1 MSGRTEI
8 IRVLV
13 VDDDEDDLQL
23 LVALL
28 EAGAPGTFQIETA
41 STYRA
46 ALDNLTGESEI
57 QVVLVDHRLGPHTA
71 IDLMAAG
78 RKQTFSGA
86 FVLVTGLGSSSVD
99 DAALEAGAA
108 AYITKQ
114 ELEASALA
122 RTVRY
127 AASAVRVAD
136 ASAGGSGA
144 LQTSWS
150 PRKGDLAL
158 QLALAKGSTAREAA
172 AAAGVSERTVHRRM
186 EVPGFLGEV
195 ERLRDA
201 LRNRAIEIAAQD
213 ISSP

>member
-71 IDLMAAG
+71 IDLIAAG

-86 FVLVTGLGSSSVD
+86 FVLVTGLGSSTVD

-136 ASAGGSGA
+136 GSGA